1 MDEFLKQI
9 ANTLEME
16 SVRETDELAALPQL
30 DSMGVLSVI
39 AMLDARY
46 RVNLSTTDIG
56 GLKTFGE
63 LWTLVQCVDLKKGCV

>member
-9 ANTLEME
+9 ADALEME

-46 RVNLSTTDIG
+46 QVNLSTAEIG
-56 GLKTFGE
+56 RLKNIGE
-63 LWTLVQCVDLKKGCV
+63 LWKLVQCVDLKKGCV

>member
-9 ANTLEME
+9 AVILEME
-16 SVRETDELAALPQL
+16 SVNTSDELSSFPQL

-46 RVNLSTTDIG
+46 GVNLSTTDIG
-56 GLKTFGE
+56 RLNTVGE
-63 LWTLVQCVDLKKGCV
+63 LWKLVQCMNPKKDGV